1 MRTIAALFDFDG
13 VIMDTEAQYT
23 LFWNEQGSVYL
34 GENNFGYGIKGQ
46 TLTQIYNKYFLG
58 KEAIQQ
64 EITDKL
70 DEFEKHMYY
79 EYIPGVKDFI
89 IDMKRNCAKIAIV
102 TSSNEKKMKNVYH
115 AHPELKELVDCIL
128 TSEMFIKSK
137 PSPDCFLAAMK
148 LLDISPENTYVFED
162 SFHGLQAGIASGATV
177 IGLATTNSRDDIK
190 GKAHFVI
197 DDFVEMTYDKLLAL

>member
-58 KEAIQQ
+58 KETIQQ

-115 AHPELKELVDCIL
+115 AHPELRELVDCIL

-190 GKAHFVI
+190 GKAHFII

>member
-79 EYIPGVKDFI
+79 EYIPGAKDFI

-102 TSSNEKKMKNVYH
+102 TSSNEKKNEKC
-115 AHPELKELVDCIL
+115 LSC
-128 TSEMFIKSK
+128 TS
-137 PSPDCFLAAMK
+137 
-148 LLDISPENTYVFED
+148 
-162 SFHGLQAGIASGATV
+162 
-177 IGLATTNSRDDIK
+177 
-190 GKAHFVI
+190 
-197 DDFVEMTYDKLLAL
+197 

>member
-23 LFWNEQGSVYL
+23 LFWNEQGNVYL

-115 AHPELKELVDCIL
+115 AHPELRELVDCIL

-190 GKAHFVI
+190 GKAHFII

>member
-115 AHPELKELVDCIL
+115 AHPELRELVDCIL

-190 GKAHFVI
+190 GKAHFII

>member
-115 AHPELKELVDCIL
+115 AHPELRELVDCIL

>member
-190 GKAHFVI
+190 GKAHFII

>member
-13 VIMDTEAQYT
+13 VIMDTEVQYT

-115 AHPELKELVDCIL
+115 AHPELRELVDCIL

>member
-102 TSSNEKKMKNVYH
+102 TSSNEKKNEKC
-115 AHPELKELVDCIL
+115 LSC
-128 TSEMFIKSK
+128 TS
-137 PSPDCFLAAMK
+137 
-148 LLDISPENTYVFED
+148 
-162 SFHGLQAGIASGATV
+162 
-177 IGLATTNSRDDIK
+177 
-190 GKAHFVI
+190 
-197 DDFVEMTYDKLLAL
+197 